1 MAKPDTQGVV
11 ADMTSASACVGKGKA
26 SLLVTV
32 FKSGTGTIG
41 GGGAVTITDSAVLA
55 TSKIILTNT
64 SGVRALRVGPVAAG
78 SFVVIG
84 KAADTFNYL
93 VVNGI

>member
-11 ADMTSASACVGKGKA
+11 ADITSASACVGKGKA

-64 SGVRALRVGPVAAG
+64 LGARALWAGSVAAG
-78 SFVVIG
+78 SFVVTG
-84 KAADTFNYL
+84 TAADTFNYL